1 MSGKVL
7 STQKETRTAGRGW
20 DTFRVVAEALIL
32 ALLIRT
38 FLFQPFDI
46 PSGSMIPTLRIGDY
60 LFVEKFAYGYS
71 RYSFPFGLDLFSG
84 RIWAKG
90 PKRGDAVVFKLPGD
104 GNTDYIKRVIGL
116 PGDQIQMVNG
126 ILYINGTAVEKE
138 RIGDFIM
145 RDDSGRE
152 RHVSRYRET
161 LPNGVSYS
169 VIDLVPEGEAAADN
183 TTVYKVPPG
192 HYFMMG
198 DNRDDSLDSRFPE
211 VGYVPFENL
220 IGRAEIIF
228 FSVRQHARLWQF
240 WNWPADV
247 RWSRILLWV
256 D

>member
-1 MSGKVL
+1 MPDKGL
-7 STQKETRTAGRGW
+7 SAQNETRTARREKG
-20 DTFRVVAEALIL
+20 TFRVVLEALIL

-38 FLFQPFDI
+38 FLYQPFDI

-60 LFVEKFAYGYS
+60 LFVEKFAYGFS
-71 RYSFPFGLDLFSG
+71 RYSFPFGLELFSG
-84 RIWAKG
+84 RIWAEA
-90 PKRGDAVVFKLPGD
+90 PKRGDVVVFKLPGD
-104 GNTDYIKRVIGL
+104 GNTDYIKRLIGL
-116 PGDQIQMVNG
+116 PGDRIQMIHG
-126 ILYINGTAVEKE
+126 ILYINGTAVKKE
-138 RIGDFIM
+138 RIGDLVM
-145 RDDSGRE
+145 RDASGYE
-152 RHVSRYRET
+152 RHVARFRET

-169 VIDLVPEGEAAADN
+169 VIDLVPEGEAVGDN

-198 DNRDDSLDSRFPE
+198 DNRDDSMDSRFPE

-228 FSVRQHARLWQF
+228 FSLRQHARFWQF
-240 WNWPADV
+240 WNWPTDV

>member
-1 MSGKVL
+1 MLDKGL
-7 STQKETRTAGRGW
+7 SAPKETRTARREKG
-20 DTFRVVAEALIL
+20 TFRVVLEALIL

-38 FLFQPFDI
+38 FLYQPFDI

-60 LFVEKFAYGYS
+60 LFVEKFAYGFS
-71 RYSFPFGLDLFSG
+71 RYSFPFGLELFSG
-84 RIWAKG
+84 RIWAEA
-90 PKRGDAVVFKLPGD
+90 PKRGDVVVFKLPGD
-104 GNTDYIKRVIGL
+104 GNTDYIKRLIGL
-116 PGDQIQMVNG
+116 PGDRIQMIHG
-126 ILYINGTAVEKE
+126 ILYINGTAVKKE
-138 RIGDFIM
+138 RIGDLVM
-145 RDDSGRE
+145 RDASGYE
-152 RHVSRYRET
+152 RHVARFRET

-169 VIDLVPEGEAAADN
+169 VIDLVPEGEAVGDN

-198 DNRDDSLDSRFPE
+198 DNRDDSMDSRFPE

-228 FSVRQHARLWQF
+228 FSLRQHARFWQF
-240 WNWPADV
+240 WNWPTDV